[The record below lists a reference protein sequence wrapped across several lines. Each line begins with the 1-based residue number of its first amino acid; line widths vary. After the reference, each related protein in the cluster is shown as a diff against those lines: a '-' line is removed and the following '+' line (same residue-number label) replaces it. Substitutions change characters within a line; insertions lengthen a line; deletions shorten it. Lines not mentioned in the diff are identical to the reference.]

1 MERMP
6 FTGRVPV
13 PVLAALLAVILAVA
27 AGPTLAAGGVQPSV
41 NVSLSLTV
49 PTFIEMVLNSSN
61 ISFPATPPGGVS
73 PATGAFPLAVNIT
86 DNTNTPVNITLK
98 GDGDFNRS
106 GGNESFNMTNLTYSN
121 VSAGGANKSVVS
133 AYNLTNPFPDWVN
146 RPVPGPGTNVTIP
159 AYFYLRIPPG
169 QEAGT
174 YSTNVTIRASQA

>member
-1 MERMP
+1 M
-6 FTGRVPV
+6 GRIPV
-13 PVLAALLAVILAVA
+13 PALLAPLAVA
-27 AGPTLAAGGVQPSV
+27 LAIVAGPVMAGGGAQPSV

-49 PTFIEMVLNSSN
+49 PTFIEMVLNSTN
-61 ISFPATPPGGVS
+61 ISFPATSPGGVS
-73 PATGAFPLAVNIT
+73 PATGAFPLGVNIT

-106 GGNESFNMTNLTYSN
+106 GGNETFNMTNLTYSN

-133 AYNLTNPFPDWVN
+133 TYNLTAPFADWVN